1 MLHVSKS
8 QLIETRVVYTFKLL
22 FIMKVRMTTMFT
34 KQIRIVFTLFFA
46 FMFCI
51 WGCGKSFDDSAAEL
65 GLAFDSSAAG
75 SRPEPSFSSDIS
87 PILTQRC
94 ALAGCHVADG
104 PEDVDLRT
112 YATLQKG
119 GEHGAIVIAGDAR
132 ESELVEEIVKG
143 KMPPDGS
150 PLEASE
156 IQLIIDW
163 INNGAKEN

>member
-1 MLHVSKS
+1 MLT
-8 QLIETRVVYTFKLL
+8 IEKK
-22 FIMKVRMTTMFT
+22 M
-34 KQIRIVFTLFFA
+34 VFTLFFA

-65 GLAFDSSAAG
+65 GLAFDSPTASGRLA
-75 SRPEPSFSSDIS
+75 PSFSADIS

-143 KMPPDGS
+143 KMPPDGP

-163 INNGAKEN
+163 INNGTKEN

>member
-1 MLHVSKS
+1 MLT
-8 QLIETRVVYTFKLL
+8 IEKK
-22 FIMKVRMTTMFT
+22 M
-34 KQIRIVFTLFFA
+34 VFTLFFA

-65 GLAFDSSAAG
+65 GLAFDSPTASGRLA
-75 SRPEPSFSSDIS
+75 PSFSADIS

-119 GEHGAIVIAGDAR
+119 GEHGAIVIARDAR

-143 KMPPDGS
+143 KMPPDGP

>member
-1 MLHVSKS
+1 MYKIKAKAV
-8 QLIETRVVYTFKLL
+8 
-22 FIMKVRMTTMFT
+22 FIFFLG
-34 KQIRIVFTLFFA
+34 IVL
-46 FMFCI
+46 CI
-51 WGCGKSFDDSAAEL
+51 CGCGKSLDDSAAEL
-65 GLAFDSSAAG
+65 GVAFDSPVVSSG
-75 SRPEPSFSSDIS
+75 SIPSFNADIS

-94 ALAGCHVADG
+94 ALTGCHVANG

-132 ESELVEEIVKG
+132 KSELVEEIVKG
-143 KMPPDGS
+143 KMPLDGP

-163 INNGAKEN
+163 VNNGAKED

>member
-1 MLHVSKS
+1 MLT
-8 QLIETRVVYTFKLL
+8 IEKK
-22 FIMKVRMTTMFT
+22 M
-34 KQIRIVFTLFFA
+34 VFTLFFA

-65 GLAFDSSAAG
+65 GLAFDSPTASGRLA
-75 SRPEPSFSSDIS
+75 PSFSADIS

-143 KMPPDGS
+143 KMPPEGP

-163 INNGAKEN
+163 INNGAEEN

>member
-1 MLHVSKS
+1 MHTMNIKAAFV
-8 QLIETRVVYTFKLL
+8 L
-22 FIMKVRMTTMFT
+22 FVGIACC
-34 KQIRIVFTLFFA
+34 LY
-46 FMFCI
+46 
-51 WGCGKSFDDSAAEL
+51 GCGKSFDDSAAVL
-65 GLAFDSSAAG
+65 GLTFDNPTISG
-75 SRPEPSFSSDIS
+75 RPSPSFKTDIS
-87 PILTQRC
+87 PILIQRC

-119 GEHGAIVIAGDAR
+119 GEHGAIVIAGEAK
-132 ESELVEEIVKG
+132 ESELVEEIVTG
-143 KMPPDGS
+143 KMPRDGP

>member
-1 MLHVSKS
+1 MLTIGEK
-8 QLIETRVVYTFKLL
+8 
-22 FIMKVRMTTMFT
+22 M
-34 KQIRIVFTLFFA
+34 VFTLFFA

-65 GLAFDSSAAG
+65 GLAFDSPTASGRLA
-75 SRPEPSFSSDIS
+75 PSFSADIS

-163 INNGAKEN
+163 INNGTKEN